1 MSDELRNQIN
11 DIIEGEIQLGIN
23 EFLEEKQKK
32 EADQGLGFVTSEEA
46 KNLKVKISNAEI
58 DKIMKEYKKIKKRE
72 KIYPRKRLLFPKLDW
87 LSYPFCKIRK
97 FNRIFRWSSNMDKS
111 SFGCKWWCSQDL

>member
-1 MSDELRNQIN
+1 MSDQLRNQIN

-23 EFLEEKQKK
+23 DYLEEKQKK

-46 KNLKVKISNAEI
+46 KNFKVKISNAEI

-72 KIYPRKRLLFPKLDW
+72 KSNLSQVKKLG
-87 LSYPFCKIRK
+87 LV
-97 FNRIFRWSSNMDKS
+97 DKH
-111 SFGCKWWCSQDL
+111 GRPL

>member
-46 KNLKVKISNAEI
+46 KKLKVKVSNNEI
-58 DKIMKEYKKIKKRE
+58 DKIIKEYKKIKKRE
-72 KIYPRKRLLFPKLDW
+72 KSNLHQVKKLG
-87 LSYPFCKIRK
+87 LVNKHGRP
-97 FNRIFRWSSNMDKS
+97 
-111 SFGCKWWCSQDL
+111 L

>member
-32 EADQGLGFVTSEEA
+32 ESDQGLGFVTPEES
-46 KNLKVKISNAEI
+46 KNLKVKVSNAEI
-58 DKIMKEYKKIKKRE
+58 DKIIKEYKKIKKKE
-72 KIYPRKRLLFPKLDW
+72 KSNLFQVKKMGLL
-87 LSYPFCKIRK
+87 
-97 FNRIFRWSSNMDKS
+97 DKN
-111 SFGCKWWCSQDL
+111 GRPL